1 MMKNENNVID
11 MENKKEKII
20 KPIDARYKTYGCELD
35 NKCIPISVLKY
46 PKMLGLKNVLV
57 VPRRKRGL
65 TSSGN
70 PNECHSNADRLS
82 HLYGGASV
90 RGYKLGWGEDKTFI
104 GFSFHSLW
112 RTPEGRLVEITED
125 NDSLK
130 DKDCWGDGYVR
141 FMPYEEIKMT
151 NLDEEP
157 KEIYEHIMRNLMVEI
172 GRTSKVQILPDGRD
186 VSGGTVVEI
195 HKKGFRKVVK
205 ENLII
210 TNDTPYKRYW
220 KINSNEEPILFT
232 AWSLPDAVDMEM
244 YGGFSKPSLFT
255 GRTFDETVMRIQEGK
270 KEVRL

>member
-1 MMKNENNVID
+1 MLNNNNVI
-11 MENKKEKII
+11 EKKTKKEQMM

-35 NKCIPISVLKY
+35 NRCIPTSVLKY
-46 PKMLGLKNVLV
+46 PKMIGLKNVLV
-57 VPRRKRGL
+57 IPRRKRGL
-65 TSSGN
+65 TSSGA
-70 PNECHSNADRLS
+70 PNECHINADRLS

-90 RGYKLGWGEDKTFI
+90 RGYKVSIEKTFI
-104 GFSFHSLW
+104 GFIFHSLW

-125 NDSLK
+125 NDKLK
-130 DKDCWGDGYVR
+130 DKDAWGDGYVR
-141 FMPYEEIKMT
+141 FIPYEEIKQM

-157 KEIYEHIMRNLMVEI
+157 QEIHEHIMRDFAVEI
-172 GRTSKVQILPDGRD
+172 GRTSKVKIIKSDM
-186 VSGGTVVEI
+186 SGEI
-195 HKKGFRKVVK
+195 IGETDKKGFKKLVK
-205 ENLII
+205 ENLMI
-210 TNDTPYKRYW
+210 TNYTPYKRYW